1 MSLPVLTPASKSSK
15 SILPVTGSEGDVNK
29 SVPYKVY
36 SKSTSPLYDT
46 TFLSGAA
53 NQVTYVYRK
62 LGGDVLDIELSTAN
76 VYSAYEEAVLE
87 YSYIVNVHQANNSLS
102 SYLGHKTG
110 SFDDLGHLK
119 STGDTTLSSSLNGT
133 QAALKFPKFDFGY
146 GRRVAEGIG
155 AEIGIGRGNVE
166 YSASINIEV
175 GVQDY
180 DLQQIIETSSSFA
193 EYANNP
199 NNNFHNKVGNRKILV
214 KQVYYKTPQA
224 MWRFFGYY
232 GGLNVVGNLHNYG
245 QFSDSSTFELIPTW
259 QNKAQA
265 LAFEDAIYTRT
276 SHYSYELKNNKLR
289 LFPIPYNGG
298 PKQMHFRFSI
308 PEDPFAP
315 EADDPERDG
324 INNMNNL
331 PFANLPYG
339 SINSIGK
346 QWIRRFALSLS
357 KEMLGQIRS
366 KFATIPIPGESV
378 TLNGTDLISQA
389 REEQTAL
396 REELKTT
403 LAEMTYT
410 KLAQSESELVEATKK
425 IQESVPLTVFV
436 G

>member
-1 MSLPVLTPASKSSK
+1 MSIPVLTPASKTSK
-15 SILPVTGSEGDVNK
+15 SILPATGSEGDVNK

-36 SKSTSPLYDT
+36 SKTTSPLYDT

-53 NQVTYVYRK
+53 NQVTYVFRK

-102 SYLGHKTG
+102 SYLGHRTG

-119 STGDTTLSSSLNGT
+119 STGDNVLSSSLGGKH
-133 QAALKFPKFDFGY
+133 AALKFPKFDFGY
-146 GRRVAEGIG
+146 GRRVAEGLG
-155 AEIGIGRGNVE
+155 AEVQVGRGNVE
-166 YSASINIEV
+166 YSGSVALTI

-180 DLQQIIETSSSFA
+180 DLQSVVQSSSIAQSSSLF
-193 EYANNP
+193 
-199 NNNFHNKVGNRKILV
+199 FNKVNGRKIIV

-245 QFSDSSTFELIPTW
+245 QFSDNSTFELIPTW
-259 QNKAQA
+259 QNKSQA

-276 SHYSYELKNNKLR
+276 SHFSYELKNNRLRIFPAPYSGGPQR
-289 LFPIPYNGG
+289 LFF
-298 PKQMHFRFSI
+298 KFSI
-308 PEDPFAP
+308 PEDAFGNDPK
-315 EADDPERDG
+315 DPERDG

-366 KFATIPIPGESV
+366 KFASIPIPGESV

-389 REEQTAL
+389 REEQNAL
-396 REELKTT
+396 RDELKTT

-410 KLAQSESELVEATKK
+410 KLAQNESELVEATKK